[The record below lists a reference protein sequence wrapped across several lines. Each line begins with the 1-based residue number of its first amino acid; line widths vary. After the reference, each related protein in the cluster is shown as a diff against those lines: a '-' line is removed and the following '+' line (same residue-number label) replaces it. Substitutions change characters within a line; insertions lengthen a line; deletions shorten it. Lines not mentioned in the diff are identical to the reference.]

1 MAQRNKTRAQIQNT
15 SKKKKRN
22 KPEISFNEFY
32 SGQNVSGI
40 IQEKISL
47 AKASKCL
54 PPMLL

>member
-32 SGQNVSGI
+32 SGQNVSGTR
-40 IQEKISL
+40 KD
-47 AKASKCL
+47 
-54 PPMLL
+54 